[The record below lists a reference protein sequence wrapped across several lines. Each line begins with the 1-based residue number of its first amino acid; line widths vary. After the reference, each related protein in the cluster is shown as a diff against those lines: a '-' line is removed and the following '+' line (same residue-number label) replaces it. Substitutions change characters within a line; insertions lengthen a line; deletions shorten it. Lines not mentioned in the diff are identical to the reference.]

1 MQESPNPRGD
11 RKREPKPEPVAEV
24 EVSDTAVTG
33 NELREE
39 GIQFL
44 EHLGEAGVGGVK
56 ALGIGSLKKAI
67 GVASGLLGELTGDK
81 DKPKGKPK
89 D

>member
-1 MQESPNPRGD
+1 MSMQESPKPRGA
-11 RKREPKPEPVAEV
+11 RTREPKPEPVAEV
-24 EVSDTAVTG
+24 AVTG

>member
-24 EVSDTAVTG
+24 AVTG